1 MFGPLQAF
9 SQSYL
14 SYSSMPKR
22 FRLHR
27 ESTKELT
34 KAIALCL
41 AKDMLLIYTVEK
53 PGFKSMIHHLNPR
66 YQLPGRMHFNRVA
79 LPALASDVTADI
91 EREVASKL
99 CFFAGTADVWTSGT
113 GDP

>member
-1 MFGPLQAF
+1 
-9 SQSYL
+9 
-14 SYSSMPKR
+14 
-22 FRLHR
+22 
-27 ESTKELT
+27 
-34 KAIALCL
+34 
-41 AKDMLLIYTVEK
+41 MLLIYTVEK
-53 PGFKSMIHHLNPR
+53 PGFKSMIHQFLPR
-66 YQLPGRMHFNRVA
+66 YELPGIMHFNWVA

>member
-1 MFGPLQAF
+1 
-9 SQSYL
+9 
-14 SYSSMPKR
+14 
-22 FRLHR
+22 
-27 ESTKELT
+27 
-34 KAIALCL
+34 
-41 AKDMLLIYTVEK
+41 MLLIYTVEK
-53 PGFKSMIHHLNPR
+53 PGFKSMIHQFNPR
-66 YQLPGRMHFNRVA
+66 YQLPGRMHFNWVA